1 MLILTN
7 GERSERDY
15 LNGLK
20 LQHGRAFSFVNVIF
34 DNKAPGALVARAAT
48 LRRENFYNAAWVVC
62 DVDEFE
68 VSTAI
73 AGGQREGIE
82 IAWSNPCFE
91 IWLIVHLRKGCPPL
105 QSGRDAESKL
115 KQLLPSWDKARL
127 NFADFEPY
135 VRVAIER
142 AGRLGSVPD
151 DNPSTSV
158 GALVSFMLDRIDSG
172 PARTAFISAEAS
184 SLEKSDAAQDEEAKP
199 RDNAT

>member
-15 LNGLK
+15 FNGLK
-20 LQHGRAFSFVNVIF
+20 LQYGRAFSFANVIF
-34 DNKAPGALVARAAT
+34 DNKAPAALVARAAT
-48 LRRENFYNAAWVVC
+48 LRREDFYNVAWIVC

-73 AGGQREGIE
+73 VGGQREGIE

-91 IWLIVHLRKGCPPL
+91 VWLIVHLREGCPPL
-105 QSGRDAESKL
+105 QDGRDAESKL
-115 KQLLPSWDKARL
+115 KQLLPSWDKGNL

-142 AGRLGSVPD
+142 AGRLGSAPD

-158 GALVSFMLDRIDSG
+158 GVLVSFMLGRIDSD
-172 PARTAFISAEAS
+172 AAITAASSGEES
-184 SLEKSDAAQDEEAKP
+184 SLEKSDATQDEGAKP